1 MTCSHV
7 YIKIIIIV
15 EIIEEA
21 EFDSSYIGVPT
32 GVHSASNLAAHL
44 RMILETVRGKLEGS
58 SWQNCYKE
66 IPLQLNYELILN
78 SVYIHCIQIN

>member
-7 YIKIIIIV
+7 YIKFITIV
-15 EIIEEA
+15 EITKEA

-32 GVHSASNLAAHL
+32 GVHSTTNLAAHL
-44 RMILETVRGKLEGS
+44 RMILETVCGKLEGS

-78 SVYIHCIQIN
+78 